1 MTPHLF
7 DLNGKTALVTGA
19 AQGLGLAMATG
30 LAQAGAQVVLN
41 DIQEVGIAIYLASSA
56 SNFVTGQV
64 IYLDGGTLAAL

>member
-41 DIQEVGIAIYLASSA
+41 DIQMVGIAIYLASSA

>member
-7 DLNGKTALVTGA
+7 DLNGKTTLVTGA
-19 AQGLGLAMATG
+19 AQGLGLAMTTG

>member
-7 DLNGKTALVTGA
+7 DLSGKTALVTGA

-41 DIQEVGIAIYLASSA
+41 DIQMAGIAIYLASSA

>member
-1 MTPHLF
+1 MTAHLF

-41 DIQEVGIAIYLASSA
+41 DIQMVGIAIYLASSA

>member
-30 LAQAGAQVVLN
+30 LAQAGAQVFLN

>member
-30 LAQAGAQVVLN
+30 LAQAGAQVFLN

-64 IYLDGGTLAAL
+64 IYLDGGTPAAL